1 MISYKLNHSYELDDS
16 FMDYLQSTVKVVN
29 EYESLLDALQKMN
42 SQSEKKKPIVFVRS
56 KCSRKGY
63 ACLYCDESKF
73 DSSIEDLEKI
83 IQLHTFKKEHMNTWH
98 SNLNSIIM
106 D

>member
-63 ACLYCDESKF
+63 ACLYCGDEQY
-73 DSSIEDLEKI
+73 DSSIEDLERI
-83 IQLHTFKKEHMNTWH
+83 VQLHVFKQENIAKWKK
-98 SNLNSIIM
+98 
-106 D
+106 DARVPFF